1 MLIRPADP
9 IVPSECTAG
18 WRQGEARLPEDH
30 GGAHTYSQRSLHG
43 QVAHD
48 IGGRIMRGELTPGE
62 TLPNEADFSLRLK
75 VSRTA
80 PREAIKVLAAKG
92 LVESRPKTGTRVRS
106 RQDWNLLDPD
116 VLAWQLA
123 AGPVDRF
130 ARDLMELRQIIEPQ
144 AAAIAA
150 RQAKAAEIRAIED
163 AYRGMEIS
171 AEDSKEWGAHDVR
184 FHRAILLATGNELL
198 RPLAA
203 SIEAA
208 LAAGVRLAELR
219 PPEQKRLSLPLHKA
233 MLDAIKK
240 RNPEAARAATL
251 KLLAES
257 EADLKNL
264 LAATAKVPAAI
275 VTPRRR
281 RWAIKK
287 VRR

>member
-1 MLIRPADP
+1 L
-9 IVPSECTAG
+9 SED
-18 WRQGEARLPEDH
+18 R
-30 GGAHTYSQRSLHG
+30 GGTHTYSQRSLHG

-48 IGGRIMRGELTPGE
+48 IGGRILRGELTPGE
-62 TLPNEADFSLRLK
+62 ILPNEADFSLRLK

-80 PREAIKVLAAKG
+80 LREAIKVLAAKG

-116 VLAWQLA
+116 VLAWQMA
-123 AGPVDRF
+123 AGPLDRF
-130 ARDLMELRQIIEPQ
+130 VRDLMELRQIIEPQ

-150 RQAKAAEIRAIED
+150 RQAKSAEIRAIED
-163 AYRGMEIS
+163 AYRDMEIS
-171 AEDSKEWGAHDVR
+171 AEHPDLWATHDVR

-203 SIEAA
+203 TIEAA
-208 LAAGVRLAELR
+208 LAAGFRLAGLM
-219 PPEQKRLSLPLHKA
+219 PPDLKRLSLPLHKA

-240 RNPEAARAATL
+240 RNPEAARLATL

-264 LAATAKVPAAI
+264 LATTAKLVAAI
-275 VTPRRR
+275 APPRRR
-281 RWAIKK
+281 KWAIKK

>member
-1 MLIRPADP
+1 M
-9 IVPSECTAG
+9 SED
-18 WRQGEARLPEDH
+18 R
-30 GGAHTYSQRSLHG
+30 GGTHTYSQRSLHG

-48 IGGRIMRGELTPGE
+48 IGGRILRGELTPGE

-80 PREAIKVLAAKG
+80 LREAIKVLAAKG

-116 VLAWQLA
+116 VLAWQMA
-123 AGPVDRF
+123 AGPLDRF
-130 ARDLMELRQIIEPQ
+130 VRDLMELRQIIEPQ

-150 RQAKAAEIRAIED
+150 RQAKSAEIRAIED
-163 AYRGMEIS
+163 AYRDMETS
-171 AEDSKEWGAHDVR
+171 AEHPDLWATHDVR

-203 SIEAA
+203 TIEAA
-208 LAAGVRLAELR
+208 LAAGFRLAGLM
-219 PPEQKRLSLPLHKA
+219 PPDMKRLSLPLHKA

-240 RNPEAARAATL
+240 RNPEAARLATL

-264 LAATAKVPAAI
+264 LATTAKLVAAI
-275 VTPRRR
+275 APPRRR
-281 RWAIKK
+281 KWAIKK

>member
-1 MLIRPADP
+1 
-9 IVPSECTAG
+9 
-18 WRQGEARLPEDH
+18 LPEDH
-30 GGAHTYSQRSLHG
+30 GGTHTYSQRSLHG

-48 IGGRIMRGELTPGE
+48 IGGRILRGELTPGE

-80 PREAIKVLAAKG
+80 LREAIKVLAAKG

-106 RQDWNLLDPD
+106 RHDWNLLDPD

-123 AGPVDRF
+123 AGPLDRF
-130 ARDLMELRQIIEPQ
+130 VRDLMELRQIIEPQ

-171 AEDSKEWGAHDVR
+171 AEDSKLWAAHDVN

-208 LAAGVRLAELR
+208 LAAGFRLVELM
-219 PPEQKRLSLPLHKA
+219 PPEQKRRSLPLHRA

-240 RNPEAARAATL
+240 HNPEAARTATL
-251 KLLAES
+251 KLLADS
-257 EADLKNL
+257 EVDLKDL
-264 LAATAKVPAAI
+264 LATTAKLPTAI
-275 VTPRRR
+275 VPPRRR

-287 VRR
+287 MRR